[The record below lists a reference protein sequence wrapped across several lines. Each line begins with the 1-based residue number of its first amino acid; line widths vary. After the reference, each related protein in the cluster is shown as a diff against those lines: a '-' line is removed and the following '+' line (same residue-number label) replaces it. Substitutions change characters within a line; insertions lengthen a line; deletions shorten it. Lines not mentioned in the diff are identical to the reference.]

1 MLVIYIH
8 ELTTITSPKNDFED
22 LSDMQVKITQKMNQ
36 FIYLSNNGAKYFIN
50 PKLSQNDEKKAKRK
64 AIPVRIAFDYD
75 SARKRSGSSF
85 F

>member
-8 ELTTITSPKNDFED
+8 ELTTFTAPKNCFED

-36 FIYLSNNGAKYFIN
+36 FIYLSNIGGKYFIN
-50 PKLSQNDEKKAKRK
+50 PIFSQNDEKGKRK
-64 AIPVRIAFDYD
+64 ATPVRMAFDYN
-75 SARKRSGSSF
+75 SVHKRSGSSF

>member
-8 ELTTITSPKNDFED
+8 ELATFSAPKNDFED

-50 PKLSQNDEKKAKRK
+50 PIISHNVEKM
-64 AIPVRIAFDYD
+64 
-75 SARKRSGSSF
+75 
-85 F
+85 